1 MEKPQIIT
9 SVPDLNVFKE
19 IMDNN
24 PGLII
29 IKLGAPWCGP
39 CQVIEQDV
47 KTMFSNM
54 PSNVQCLSI
63 DIDDNVE
70 FYSFLKKKRIVNGV
84 PVLLCYKKGNL
95 SNLPDDYNIGGNKDK
110 LKEFAYRCIKSANN
124 N

>member
-1 MEKPQIIT
+1 
-9 SVPDLNVFKE
+9 
-19 IMDNN
+19 
-24 PGLII
+24 
-29 IKLGAPWCGP
+29 
-39 CQVIEQDV
+39 
-47 KTMFSNM
+47 MFSNM